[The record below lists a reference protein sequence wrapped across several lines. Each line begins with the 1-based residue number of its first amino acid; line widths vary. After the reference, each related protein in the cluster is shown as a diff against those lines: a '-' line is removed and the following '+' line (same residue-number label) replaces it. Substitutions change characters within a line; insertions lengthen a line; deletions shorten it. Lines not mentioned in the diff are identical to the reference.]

1 VVAAAQRTVFLLSA
15 FSASRWPALA
25 SLHWP
30 AAEEKTCTLGK
41 QGTYIQHNYT
51 HCPVVPLAT
60 KKTSS
65 AYETLHMA
73 TYKLD

>member
-30 AAEEKTCTLGK
+30 AAKEKTCTLGF
-41 QGTYIQHNYT
+41 
-51 HCPVVPLAT
+51 L
-60 KKTSS
+60 
-65 AYETLHMA
+65 
-73 TYKLD
+73 